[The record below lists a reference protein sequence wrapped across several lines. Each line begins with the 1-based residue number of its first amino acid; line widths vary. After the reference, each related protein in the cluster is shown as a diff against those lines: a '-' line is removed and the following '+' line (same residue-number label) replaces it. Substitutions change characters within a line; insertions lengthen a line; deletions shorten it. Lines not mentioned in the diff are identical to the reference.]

1 MGTILIEGG
10 IPLMGRVKIKG
21 AKNAGLP
28 IMAASLL
35 ATKNIILEDVPALA
49 DVRTMFQL
57 LNSLGAK
64 VYRNR
69 GSERVIIN
77 ARHLTNS
84 TAPYDPVR
92 RMRASFLIL
101 GPLLAR
107 LGCAR
112 ISLPGGCAIGTRP
125 IDLHLKGL
133 SAMGAQFTMAE
144 GYIEAET
151 PGLQG
156 ATIYLDYPSVGAT
169 ENILMAAVLARGST
183 IVENAAVEPE
193 ISDLIGFL
201 NGLGAKIEGAGTP
214 LLHIEG
220 VASLG
225 GGRHRLLPDRIEA
238 GTFMVAAAI
247 TGGDLLL
254 ENVIPRHL
262 TAVTAKLRE
271 TGALVE
277 ECGEENLRVRSRGR
291 PRAVDIKTLPYPGF
305 PTDLQPQFMALLALA
320 RGTSVLTET
329 VFEKRFLHAE
339 ELMRMGARIRIEERT
354 AIITGRRQLQ
364 GAAVRAGDLRGG
376 AALILAALA
385 ARGNSEISGIH
396 HLRRGYGR
404 LIERLRPLGARIG
417 ICSRIKNRA

>member
-1 MGTILIEGG
+1 MGQI
-10 IPLMGRVKIKG
+10 RIKG

-35 ATKNIILEDVPALA
+35 TPKNIILEDVPGLA
-49 DVRTMFQL
+49 DVRTMSCL
-57 LNSLGAK
+57 LSSLGAK
-64 VYRNR
+64 VFRDN
-69 GSERVIIN
+69 ERERMLIN
-77 ARHLTNS
+77 ARHLANS

-107 LGCAR
+107 LGRAR

-133 SAMGAQFTMAE
+133 SALGAQFAMAE

-151 PGLQG
+151 SGLRG

-183 IVENAAVEPE
+183 LLENAAVEPE
-193 ISDLIGFL
+193 VSDLIDFL
-201 NGLGAKIEGAGTP
+201 NGLGAKIRGAGTP
-214 LLHIEG
+214 LLRIEG
-220 VASLG
+220 VSSLG
-225 GGRHRLLPDRIEA
+225 GGCHRLLPDRIEA

-254 ENVIPRHL
+254 ENVVPRHL
-262 TAVTAKLRE
+262 TAVISKLRE

-277 ECGEENLRVRSRGR
+277 ECGRKLLRVRSRGI
-291 PRAVDIKTLPYPGF
+291 PRAADIKTLPYPGF

-320 RGTSVLTET
+320 RGTSVIKET

-339 ELMRMGARIRIEERT
+339 ELARMGARIRIEERA

-364 GAAVRAGDLRGG
+364 GAAVQAGDLRGG
-376 AALILAALA
+376 AALVLAALA
-385 ARGNSEISGIH
+385 ARGASKISGLN
-396 HLRRGYGR
+396 HLRRGYSR
-404 LIERLRPLGARIG
+404 LLERLRSVGARATYRPAG
-417 ICSRIKNRA
+417 KRGDAPAPAPNSGLD